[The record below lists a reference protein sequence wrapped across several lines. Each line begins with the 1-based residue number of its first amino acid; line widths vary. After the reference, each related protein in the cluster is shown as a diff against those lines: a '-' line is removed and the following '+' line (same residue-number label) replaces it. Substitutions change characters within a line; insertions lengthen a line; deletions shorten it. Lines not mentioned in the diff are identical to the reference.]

1 MIGNRAEREGEDPLS
16 LAESYERANDSLVKR
31 NCKTCEWYKTL
42 PPSEQEYFDDRV
54 REALISRGNMQR
66 LRRAVLAEGHEV
78 ARSTF
83 HGHVHEHHLELAA
96 QRRKSL

>member
-1 MIGNRAEREGEDPLS
+1 MALS
-16 LAESYERANDSLVKR
+16 DHYKTANDSLVKR
-31 NCKTCEWYKTL
+31 TCKTCEWYKTL
-42 PPSEQEYFDDRV
+42 PPEEQDFFDDKV

-66 LRRAVLAEGHEV
+66 LRRAVIADGHEV

-96 QRRKSL
+96 QRRNAQ

>member
-1 MIGNRAEREGEDPLS
+1 MALS
-16 LAESYERANDSLVKR
+16 DHYKTANDSLVKR
-31 NCKTCEWYKTL
+31 TCKTCEWYKTL
-42 PPSEQEYFDDRV
+42 PPEEQDFFDYKV

-66 LRRAVLAEGHEV
+66 LRRAVIADGHEV

-96 QRRKSL
+96 QRRNAQ